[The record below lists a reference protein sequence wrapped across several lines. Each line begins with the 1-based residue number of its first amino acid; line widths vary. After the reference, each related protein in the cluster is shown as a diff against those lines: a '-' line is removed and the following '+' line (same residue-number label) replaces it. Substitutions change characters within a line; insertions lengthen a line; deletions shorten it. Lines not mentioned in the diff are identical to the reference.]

1 MASCDCDRDLQKV
14 QRGGDASNAAT
25 DATEPDYNRSAHISQ
40 ASSTGPLR
48 IGDPSEEALTCDR
61 TSHNEEGKVASRRLL
76 VSGVTGDAISA
87 EEIRDVE
94 EPSVVDMWASCV
106 TVTDEIGLRL
116 GKTIIMDNGTMNIH
130 AAAIGLVNTSDDQ
143 LVFNS
148 VVGAGQLRVPV
159 PILTTS
165 LIFILSVNPIL

>member
-1 MASCDCDRDLQKV
+1 
-14 QRGGDASNAAT
+14 
-25 DATEPDYNRSAHISQ
+25 
-40 ASSTGPLR
+40 
-48 IGDPSEEALTCDR
+48 
-61 TSHNEEGKVASRRLL
+61 VASRRLL
-76 VSGVTGDAISA
+76 VSAVTGDAISA
-87 EEIRDVE
+87 EEIRDVD

-148 VVGAGQLRVPV
+148 VVGAGQLRIPV